1 MASGHVLGMQAIVKT
16 PMRMGMPDLIGKAAA
31 ATHDGDTPTAKMS
44 HQFQPHRQQ
53 RIAVQAT
60 ADLDYPHRSRS
71 LAFDI
76 GTVTLSTG
84 PAARCARRINR
95 RRLPSARNCAT
106 FIKPANTFI
115 SAFFSQD
122 SCHTLT
128 FRYRSVP
135 NTTVAF
141 SREHLEELKAR
152 SWKGFV
158 DPKTR

>member
-1 MASGHVLGMQAIVKT
+1 MEHLESSEVILGVDTHLDVHVGVVIDA
-16 PMRMGMPDLIGKAAA
+16 
-31 ATHDGDTPTAKMS
+31 
-44 HQFQPHRQQ
+44 
-53 RIAVQAT
+53 
-60 ADLDYPHRSRS
+60 
-71 LAFDI
+71 
-76 GTVTLSTG
+76 TG
-84 PAARCARRINR
+84 PAARCVRRTNR

-115 SAFFSQD
+115 SAFFSPD

-135 NTTVAF
+135 NFTVAL